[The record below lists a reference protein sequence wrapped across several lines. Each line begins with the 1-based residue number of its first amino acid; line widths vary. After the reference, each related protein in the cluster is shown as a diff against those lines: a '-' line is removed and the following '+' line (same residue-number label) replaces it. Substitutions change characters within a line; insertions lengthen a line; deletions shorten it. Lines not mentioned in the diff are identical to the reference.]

1 MDDVVC
7 YLNPNPK
14 TLDRTWTVGKT
25 EGVGNMYTL
34 DGPSES
40 VVADL
45 LSKIGPGTVYLVSS
59 CKTGYG
65 VCLLAEKLRSQIKNK
80 IALVLFS
87 PVLTLRTVGYAD
99 VAKWA
104 PPSHSIWDQLDSVD
118 AAAHDAALRA
128 VFADPKVDKYI
139 FFSEK
144 DPVQPSAHYRAE
156 LFHSSKSLVSIQFRD
171 TMLHNIFALFW
182 YGHSRNFNKLTEA
195 QRYVPKREL
204 LIVTEVWETCDFAK
218 LMQAIRS
225 GEHDQLRRV
234 LDYRFI
240 AIEKF

>member
-1 MDDVVC
+1 MDNVVC
-7 YLNPNPK
+7 YLDPNPK
-14 TLDRTWTVGKT
+14 TLDRTWTVGRT
-25 EGVGNMYTL
+25 RGVGNLYTL

-45 LSKIGPGTVYLVSS
+45 LSKIGPDTVYLVGS

-87 PVLTLRTVGYAD
+87 PILTLRTVGYAELP
-99 VAKWA
+99 WA
-104 PPSHSIWDQLDSVD
+104 PGHSMRDQLDSAD
-118 AAAHDAALRA
+118 AAAHDASLGA

-139 FFSEK
+139 FLSEK
-144 DPVQPSAHYRAE
+144 DPNRESTHYRTE

-195 QRYVPKREL
+195 QWYVPKREL
-204 LIVTEVWETCDFAK
+204 LVVKEVWETCDFAK

-234 LDYRFI
+234 LDYHFI